1 MATSTGMLLQSR
13 NSRKAAQDVAWQE
26 ALRLSNE
33 QKAASEEQASKLASE
48 AYVGKKQQERTL
60 PNVMAHAG
68 LSGQGYTETT
78 ANNIGTAYQNAWSGI
93 MSQKQT
99 AQRGIDSALTTTKN
113 NINQN
118 KAGID
123 ADYYDALASYYASL
137 RSSGSNSGSNG
148 TTSGT
153 PTATNPLIGALGD
166 TSALNSMS
174 LMGNAK
180 KLFTSDKYKRAF
192 WGAAPGFEPTIANI
206 RAYMETV
213 KGKGGSKLSTVELDS
228 LMDAITKYWK
238 QYRVNQQIN
247 PGGTI
252 QGGAGVFTEGS
263 TILPG
268 GTQVPGTTPKT
279 SGTRRLM

>member
-99 AQRGIDSALTTTKN
+99 TQRGIDSALTTTKN

-137 RSSGSNSGSNG
+137 KTTKAG
-148 TTSGT
+148 TTT
-153 PTATNPLIGALGD
+153 EPTAPGATTQGLTDVLGD
-166 TSALNSMS
+166 TSKMNNMEVLV
-174 LMGNAK
+174 NAK
-180 KLFTSDKYKRAF
+180 NTFTGKEYQKLFWGTS
-192 WGAAPGFEPTIANI
+192 PGFENMI
-206 RAYMETV
+206 
-213 KGKGGSKLSTVELDS
+213 KLIDTYLRTKKTKSGAPLTSTE
-228 LMDAITKYWK
+228 ITKLTSDIRKYWM
-238 QYRVNQQIN
+238 QQMVDQRNASVYGNNVPRTGLDN
-247 PGGTI
+247 PTMTPI
-252 QGGAGVFTEGS
+252 
-263 TILPG
+263 
-268 GTQVPGTTPKT
+268 TTPGVQTNGQKPKAK
-279 SGTRRLM
+279 L